1 MTETHASARLLRLRD
16 ILDETVALAAQRHD
30 AYNTGEALGPRVVL
44 SPKLSREICGH
55 FPIGVSVLHGP
66 PGSAKTAL
74 ANQLAAEAG
83 CPALIVTCEMSPVVL
98 LQRQTARV
106 TRTHISKFSTGELTP
121 ELCRS
126 LVTQTIAT
134 MPNLALLDCTGAPVS
149 MSFLREAAI
158 ATRGESDH
166 LLVVVDSMH
175 SFVRRSGAAREGID
189 DRVST
194 NQAIDALQ
202 CLAADAKCAVLIIAE
217 QNRASQGSDRQ
228 EAAADTRVFEYAAE
242 LIIALSRDRSI
253 REDVNGE
260 FPVTATLA
268 KNRNGSPGTVID
280 LRFSGRFMTFRE
292 GDGSINVAAGGRNGL
307 TNGKLATSVGLH
319 NGKSAE

>member
-1 MTETHASARLLRLRD
+1 LPRSGMTPIRPVRPLVHGWRSPRDSAER
-16 ILDETVALAAQRHD
+16 
-30 AYNTGEALGPRVVL
+30 
-44 SPKLSREICGH
+44 CGH

-106 TRTHISKFSTGELTP
+106 TRTHISKFSTGELAP
-121 ELCRS
+121 DLCRA
-126 LVTQTIAT
+126 LVIQTIEAMPDLAILDAT
-134 MPNLALLDCTGAPVS
+134 RAPVS
-149 MSFLREAAI
+149 MTFLRES
-158 ATRGESDH
+158 ATVTRDVGESGH
-166 LLVVVDSMH
+166 LLIVIDSMH
-175 SFVRRSGAAREGID
+175 SFVRRSGAARDGID
-189 DRVST
+189 DRIAT

-202 CLAADAKCAVLIIAE
+202 QLAAELRCSILIIAE

-242 LIIALSRDRSI
+242 LIIALSRDRTI
-253 REDVNGE
+253 REDALGE

-268 KNRNGSPGTVID
+268 KNRHGSPGTVID

-292 GDGSINVAAGGRNGL
+292 GDGSINVVAGGRNGL
-307 TNGKLATSVGLH
+307 TNGKLVIVH
-319 NGKSAE
+319 R